1 MDLKAK
7 IEKHLLEIQ
16 KPSRY
21 IGGEV
26 GSVIKDRDKVDV
38 RFAFCFPDTYDIGM
52 SHLGM
57 KILYSLTN
65 ERENYWCERCFAPS
79 EDFEQIMREND
90 IPLYALESLDP
101 IRDFDFIGFTLQYE
115 LSYANILNM
124 LDLAGIPVFAK
135 DRTPELTQ
143 IVVAGGPCVCNPEP
157 LADFFDIFILGE
169 GEEVNLELM
178 DLYWEM
184 KQKGAARLEFLR
196 AAAQIEGIYVPQF
209 YHFSYKEDGTIDR
222 LDVDEGIPATVR
234 KRIIY
239 DYDKVYYPDN
249 FVVPF
254 TEIVHDRVS
263 VEVLR
268 GCIRGCRFCQAGF
281 IYRPF
286 REKTADTIYKE
297 TKCLCENTGYD
308 EVSLASLST
317 SDHYDIDNMLTKLI
331 DYTAGERINLSLPSL
346 RMDNFSESLLN
357 KIKKVRKS
365 GLTFA
370 AEGGTQRLR
379 DVINKNITEDEIMN
393 TCRIAF
399 EGGYTSVKLYFMMGL
414 PTETDED
421 IIGIAELAQRVVD
434 LFYSIEDRP
443 RGKSVQ
449 VSVSCAT
456 FVPKP
461 FTPFEFEPQDTR
473 EMIEHKQKL
482 LLDSTKSKKV
492 KISYHDPNVSM
503 LEVILAKGD
512 RRLCPAIYAAWKKGC
527 KFDSWD
533 EYFNFDRWMEAFA
546 DCGIDPSFYANR
558 RFEYDEILPW
568 DHLDYLVDK
577 AFLVRENKTAH
588 QSLTTPNCRQ
598 RCSGCG
604 VNKKV
609 GRECFASGK
618 SNV

>member
-1 MDLKAK
+1 MNLKEK
-7 IEKHLLEIQ
+7 IEKHLLEVQ

-26 GSVIKDRDKVDV
+26 GSIIKDKSKVDV

-52 SHLGM
+52 SHIGM
-57 KILYSLTN
+57 KILYSLKN
-65 ERENYWCERCFAPS
+65 ARENFWCERCYAPDV
-79 EDFEQIMREND
+79 DFEKIMREND

-101 IRDFDFIGFTLQYE
+101 IKEFDFIGFTMQYE
-115 LSYANILNM
+115 LSYTNVLNM

-135 DRTPELTQ
+135 DRTEELTQ

-178 DLYWEM
+178 DLYNEM
-184 KQKGAARLEFLR
+184 KKQGANRLEFLKK
-196 AAAQIEGIYVPQF
+196 AAQIEGIYVPRF
-209 YHFSYKEDGTIDR
+209 YNFEYKEDGTI
-222 LDVDEGIPATVR
+222 EKMTVSENAPEKIT
-234 KRIIY
+234 KRIIK
-239 DYDKVYYPDN
+239 DFDKVFYPEN

-286 REKTADTIYKE
+286 REKSPDTIYKE

-317 SDHYDIDNMLTKLI
+317 SDHSQIDEMLTKLI

-346 RMDNFSESLLN
+346 RVDNFTEELLE

-379 DVINKNITEDEIMN
+379 DVINKNVTEEEIMS
-393 TCRIAF
+393 TCKIAF
-399 EGGYTSVKLYFMMGL
+399 EGGYSSVKLYFMMGL

-421 IIGIAELAQRVVD
+421 IIGIADLAQRILD
-434 LFYSIEDRP
+434 LYYSIENRP
-443 RGKSVQ
+443 KGRSPQ
-449 VSVSCAT
+449 ISVSCAT

-461 FTPFEFEPQDTR
+461 FTPFQFEPQDTR
-473 EMIEHKQKL
+473 EEIERKQKL
-482 LLDSTKSKKV
+482 LLDSVKSKKIKV
-492 KISYHDPNVSM
+492 SYHDPDVSQ
-503 LEVILAKGD
+503 LEAVLAKGD
-512 RRLCPAIYAAWKKGC
+512 RRLCNVVYTAWKMGC
-527 KFDSWD
+527 KFDSWS
-533 EYFNFDRWMEAFA
+533 EHFKFDVWLEAFEK
-546 DCGIDPSFYANR
+546 CGINPAYYANR
-558 RFEYDEILPW
+558 KAEYDEILPW
-568 DHLDYLVDK
+568 DHLDYMVSK
-577 AFLVRENKTAH
+577 EFFIRENKTAH
-588 QSLTTPNCRQ
+588 KSVTTPHCRQ
-598 RCSGCG
+598 KCSGCG
-604 VNKKV
+604 VNKAV
-609 GRECFASGK
+609 GRECFC
-618 SNV
+618 

>member
-1 MDLKAK
+1 MLREK
-7 IEKHLLEIQ
+7 IEKHLLSVQ

-26 GSVIKDRDKVDV
+26 GSIIKDKSKVDV

-65 ERENYWCERCFAPS
+65 MRENYWCERVFAPS
-79 EDFEQIMREND
+79 EDFEAIMREND

-101 IRDFDFIGFTLQYE
+101 IRDFDFIGFTMQYE
-115 LSYANILNM
+115 LSYTNVLNM

-135 DRTPELTQ
+135 DRTEELTQ

-157 LADFFDIFILGE
+157 LADFFDLFILGE

-178 DLYWEM
+178 DLYFEM
-184 KQKGAARLEFLR
+184 KKQGASRLDFLHK
-196 AAAQIEGIYVPQF
+196 AAQIEGIYVPRF
-209 YHFSYKEDGTIDR
+209 YKFSYKDDGTILKVEATD
-222 LDVDEGIPATVR
+222 GAPAVVR
-234 KRIIY
+234 KRIIR
-239 DYDKVYYPDN
+239 DLDKVFYPDN

-254 TEIVHDRVS
+254 TEIVQDRVS

-286 REKTADTIYKE
+286 REKNVDTVVKE
-297 TKCLCENTGYD
+297 AKCLCENTGYD

-317 SDHYDIDNMLTKLI
+317 SDHSDIDLMLTELI
-331 DYTAGERINLSLPSL
+331 NYTAQEKINLSLPSL
-346 RMDNFSESLLN
+346 RMDNFSESLLE
-357 KIKKVRKS
+357 KIKRVRKS

-379 DVINKNITEDEIMN
+379 DVINKNITEEEIMN

-399 EGGYTSVKLYFMMGL
+399 EGGYATVKLYFMMGL

-421 IIGIAELAQRVVD
+421 IVGIAELAQRVVD
-434 LFYSIEDRP
+434 LFYSIENRP
-443 RGKSVQ
+443 KGKGVQ

-482 LLDSTKSKKV
+482 LVSAIKSKKIRV
-492 KISYHDPNVSM
+492 SWHDSNVSI
-503 LEVILAKGD
+503 LEAVLAKGD
-512 RRLCPAIYAAWKKGC
+512 RRLCDVIYTAWKKGC
-527 KFDSWD
+527 KFDSWS
-533 EYFNFDRWMEAFA
+533 EHYKFDKWIEAFEE
-546 DCGIDPSFYANR
+546 CGIDPAFYANR
-558 RFEYDEILPW
+558 RFDYDEILPW
-568 DHLDYLVDK
+568 DHLDYLVSKD
-577 AFLVRENKTAH
+577 FFIRENKRAH
-588 QSLTTPNCRQ
+588 ESKTTPHCRK

-609 GRECFASGK
+609 GRECF
-618 SNV
+618 

>member
-286 REKTADTIYKE
+286 REKSADTIYKE

-414 PTETDED
+414 PTETDDD

-473 EMIEHKQKL
+473 GMIEHKQKL

>member
-1 MDLKAK
+1 MLREK
-7 IEKHLLEIQ
+7 IEKHLLSVQ

-26 GSVIKDRDKVDV
+26 GSIIKDKSKVDV

-65 ERENYWCERCFAPS
+65 MRENYWCERVFAPS
-79 EDFEQIMREND
+79 EDFETIMREND

-101 IRDFDFIGFTLQYE
+101 IRDFDFIGFTMQYE
-115 LSYANILNM
+115 LSYTNVLNM

-135 DRTPELTQ
+135 DRTEELTQ

-157 LADFFDIFILGE
+157 LADFFDLFILGE

-178 DLYWEM
+178 DLYFKM
-184 KQKGAARLEFLR
+184 KKQGASRLDFLHK
-196 AAAQIEGIYVPQF
+196 AAQIEGIYVPRF
-209 YHFSYKEDGTIDR
+209 YKFSYKDDGTILKVEATD
-222 LDVDEGIPATVR
+222 GAPAVVR
-234 KRIIY
+234 KRIIR
-239 DYDKVYYPDN
+239 DLDKVFYPDN

-254 TEIVHDRVS
+254 TEIVQDRVS

-286 REKTADTIYKE
+286 REKNVDTVVKE
-297 TKCLCENTGYD
+297 AKCLCENTGYD

-317 SDHYDIDNMLTKLI
+317 SDHSDIDLLLTELI
-331 DYTAGERINLSLPSL
+331 NYTAQEKINLSLPSL
-346 RMDNFSESLLN
+346 RMDNFSESLLE
-357 KIKKVRKS
+357 KIKRVRKS

-379 DVINKNITEDEIMN
+379 DVINKNITEEEIMN

-399 EGGYTSVKLYFMMGL
+399 EGGYATVKLYFMMGL

-421 IIGIAELAQRVVD
+421 IVGIAELAQRVVD
-434 LFYSIEDRP
+434 LFYSIENRP
-443 RGKSVQ
+443 KGKGVQ

-482 LLDSTKSKKV
+482 LVSAIKSKKIRV
-492 KISYHDPNVSM
+492 SWHDSNVSI
-503 LEVILAKGD
+503 LEAVLAKGD
-512 RRLCPAIYAAWKKGC
+512 RRLCDVIYTAWKNGC
-527 KFDSWD
+527 KFDSWS
-533 EYFNFDRWMEAFA
+533 EHYKFDKWIEAFEK
-546 DCGIDPSFYANR
+546 CGIDPAFYANR
-558 RFEYDEILPW
+558 RFDYDEILPW
-568 DHLDYLVDK
+568 DHLDYLVSKD
-577 AFLVRENKTAH
+577 FFIRENKRAH
-588 QSLTTPNCRQ
+588 ESKTTPHCRK

-609 GRECFASGK
+609 GRKCF
-618 SNV
+618 

>member
-1 MDLKAK
+1 MTVKEK
-7 IEKHLLEIQ
+7 IEKHLLSVQ

-26 GSVIKDRDKVDV
+26 GSIIKDKSKIDV

-79 EDFEQIMREND
+79 EDFEAIMREND

-101 IRDFDFIGFTLQYE
+101 IKDFDFIGFTMQYE
-115 LSYANILNM
+115 LSYTNVLNM
-124 LDLAGIPVFAK
+124 LDLAGIPLFASERGDK
-135 DRTPELTQ
+135 LGQ
-143 IVVAGGPCVCNPEP
+143 IVIAGGPCVCNPEP
-157 LADFFDIFILGE
+157 LADFFDMFILGE
-169 GEEVNLELM
+169 GEEVNLEVI

-184 KQKGAARLEFLR
+184 KQQGASRLEFLR
-196 AAAQIEGIYVPQF
+196 RAAQIEGVYVPQF
-209 YHFSYKEDGTIDR
+209 YHFTYKEDGTISKVEASDGAPEI
-222 LDVDEGIPATVR
+222 VH
-234 KRIIY
+234 KRIIR
-239 DYDKVYYPDN
+239 DFDKVYYPEN

-286 REKTADTIYKE
+286 REKHTDTICRE

-317 SDHYDIDNMLTKLI
+317 SDHSEIDPMLTQLI
-331 DYTAGERINLSLPSL
+331 DYTAKEKINLSLPSL
-346 RMDNFSESLLN
+346 RVDNFSESLLE

-379 DVINKNITEDEIMN
+379 DVINKNVTEEEIMN
-393 TCRIAF
+393 TCTIAF
-399 EGGYTSVKLYFMMGL
+399 KGGYSAVKLYFMMGL

-421 IIGIAELAQRVVD
+421 IVGIAELAQRIVD

-443 RGKSVQ
+443 KGRGGVQ

-461 FTPFEFEPQDTR
+461 FTPFQFEPQDTR

-482 LLDSTKSKKV
+482 LLDSVKTKKIKV
-492 KISYHDPNVSM
+492 SYHDPNVSQ

-512 RRLCPAIYAAWKKGC
+512 RRLCKAIYTAWKKGC
-527 KFDSWD
+527 KFDSW
-533 EYFNFDRWMEAFA
+533 EEHYRFDKWLEAFA
-546 DCGIDPSFYANR
+546 DCGIDPAFYANR

-568 DHLDYLVDK
+568 DHLDYFVSK
-577 AFLVRENKTAH
+577 QFLIRENQTAH
-588 QSLTTPNCRQ
+588 QSKTTPNCRQ

-609 GRECFASGK
+609 GRECFC
-618 SNV
+618 